1 MKFTC
6 KQQTSVLG
14 NDVIRE
20 SIILTCALN
29 VYSKGKAEFMLH
41 HTSRQVAHK
50 PSYN

>member
-20 SIILTCALN
+20 SIILTYTLY
-29 VYSKGKAEFMLH
+29 VYSKGKAELMFH
-41 HTSRQVAHK
+41 YISR
-50 PSYN
+50 